1 MSRIFA
7 LAVILML
14 ASIAPETP
22 ALAFEGQDLGRD
34 GLWKVVHGLCA
45 PMRKYTGLPTPCL
58 AVDLDRGFASLRAPD
73 DVTHIIVTPL
83 AKIPGVESPDLL
95 RKDAPNFWSAAWS
108 QRQFVIDAAPRRPA
122 HAELGMA
129 VNAAGS
135 RSQDLLHIHVDCV
148 APRVAAALSRLGPLG
163 SNWFTL
169 DLSRFDDVYRARK
182 LTADQLNQNIF
193 RLVQL
198 DVPGAAANM
207 ADVTIAVIGLRQSDG
222 EDAFLLLAATDGGHA
237 EDLLDHDCRQLA
249 MAAKPF

>member
-1 MSRIFA
+1 MSRRLVLA
-7 LAVILML
+7 LLLSAALQ
-14 ASIAPETP
+14 TP
-22 ALAFEGQDLGRD
+22 ARAFEGKDFGRD

-58 AVDLDRGFASLRAPD
+58 TVDFDRGFAALRAPD

-83 AKIPGVESPDLL
+83 ARIPGVESPDLL
-95 RKDAPNFWSAAWS
+95 KPDAPNFWSAAWS
-108 QRQFVIDAAPRRPA
+108 QRQLVMDAAPRRPA
-122 HAELGMA
+122 HSELGMA
-129 VNAAGS
+129 VNAATS

-148 APRVAAALSRLGPLG
+148 APQVKAALARLGPLG
-163 SNWFTL
+163 TKWFTL

-182 LTADQLNQNIF
+182 LTADELNQNIF

-207 ADVTIAVIGLRQSDG
+207 ANVTIAVIGWRQQDG
-222 EDAFLLLAATDGGHA
+222 EDAFVLLAAADGGHA

-249 MAAKPF
+249 LATKPG